1 MKNILYTFILS
12 TLILVSCE
20 PEKPVVEPEPEPKPE
35 VEKTFAEKLIG
46 DWHHSSSDIPAEI
59 YVTFSTENK
68 FVLYQKIGDGSFRIF
83 NGTYEIKTEGEQ
95 NFLNGKYNDGTP
107 WGAERTAEI
116 SSEDTLTLT
125 AGGVDET
132 YSRVSD
138 GIPEDVKD
146 NAVLVVKSG
155 MLNSQP
161 QYRWL

>member
-1 MKNILYTFILS
+1 M
-12 TLILVSCE
+12 
-20 PEKPVVEPEPEPKPE
+20 
-35 VEKTFAEKLIG
+35 
-46 DWHHSSSDIPAEI
+46 
-59 YVTFSTENK
+59 
-68 FVLYQKIGDGSFRIF
+68 LYQKVGDGSFRIF

-116 SSEDTLTLT
+116 SSENTLTLT
-125 AGGVDET
+125 AGGVNET